1 MQQQQQQQ
9 QMYQQQLL
17 QQQQQEEYM
26 RQQQDAQARAQ
37 MQSSLLPQHTAYG
50 SNNPF
55 APKPSMP
62 QQTGSLLDAN
72 PQPQMQQ
79 QPTGM
84 FGNSFNPQNNNNSAF
99 NPQNNQTLTPTP
111 AAPKPFAAPKKD
123 DGEHAGLANLIG
135 RGREDG
141 LDTFGNV
148 GNLREYMRDRLAAD
162 SEIASAGNLR
172 NDKSQDK
179 MTRARRRRLARQC
192 TPQPTCNRR
201 LRVA

>member
-1 MQQQQQQQ
+1 MQQQQQQ

-26 RQQQDAQARAQ
+26 RQQQEAAARAQ
-37 MQSSLLPQHTAYG
+37 MQSSLLPQHTSYG

-62 QQTGSLLDAN
+62 QQTGSLLSPN
-72 PQPQMQQ
+72 PQPQLQN

-84 FGNSFNPQNNNNSAF
+84 FSNSFNPQQNNNNVF
-99 NPQNNQTLTPTP
+99 NPQSNQTQAT
-111 AAPKPFAAPKKD
+111 PKPFAAPKKD

-148 GNLREYMRDRLAAD
+148 GNLREYLVPASGNFVFALKWAKRPRQGHAA
-162 SEIASAGNLR
+162 LPV
-172 NDKSQDK
+172 K
-179 MTRARRRRLARQC
+179 
-192 TPQPTCNRR
+192 R
-201 LRVA
+201 LRRCTAQHPPSSCVFCVSVS